1 MESPTGLQSMRQA
14 SMTQAV
20 DSQPVQPLISPTP
33 SELDSAEHEFGSSV
47 HLDVIDLA
55 APDEDY

>member
-1 MESPTGLQSMRQA
+1 
-14 SMTQAV
+14 MTQAV

-33 SELDSAEHEFGSSV
+33 SELDSAEHGFGSSV

>member
-1 MESPTGLQSMRQA
+1 MDSPTGLQSMRQA

-20 DSQPVQPLISPTP
+20 DTQPVQPLLSPAD
-33 SELDSAEHEFGSSV
+33 LDPAEHEFGGSV

>member
-1 MESPTGLQSMRQA
+1 
-14 SMTQAV
+14 MTQAV
-20 DSQPVQPLISPTP
+20 DSQPVQPLISPTS
-33 SELDSAEHEFGSSV
+33 SELDSAEHGFGSSV

>member
-33 SELDSAEHEFGSSV
+33 SELDSAEHGFGSSV